1 MLLAIDMG
9 NTNIEVG
16 VIDDKKIRFTERIS
30 TDIDKTELEYA
41 VILKTVMEI
50 HGVEP
55 SDIDG
60 SIISSV
66 VPPLTHIM
74 KQAVRKLVKNVN
86 PMVVGVGLKTGLNIK
101 MDDPRTMGADLVVD
115 SVAAVTEYGAPSI
128 VVDMGTATT
137 ITVIDKNKTYIG
149 GVIVPGVRTSLEALV
164 SDTSQLPRVSL
175 SAPEHFICTNTVDC
189 MKSGI
194 INGQASLVDGMIE
207 RFEDELGYKTMV
219 VATGG
224 LSKVIIPKCR
234 HDIILDNALM
244 MKGLKVIYDKNK
256 PKK

>member
-1 MLLAIDMG
+1 MLLAIDLG

-16 VIDDKKIRFTERIS
+16 VIDKDILFTERIS
-30 TDIDKTELEYA
+30 TDIEKTELEYA

-50 HGVEP
+50 HGVEA
-55 SDIDG
+55 SQISG

-74 KQAVRKLVKNVN
+74 KQAVRKLVKDSD
-86 PMVVGVGLKTGLNIK
+86 PMVVGAGLETGIK
-101 MDDPRTMGADLVVD
+101 LLIDDPKTLGADLVVD
-115 SVAAVTEYGAPSI
+115 SVAALDEYGAPAI

-137 ITVIDKNKTYIG
+137 ITVIDKDRNYVG
-149 GVIVPGVRTSLEALV
+149 GVIIPGVRSSLEALV
-164 SDTSQLPRVSL
+164 SNTSQLPRVSL
-175 SAPEHFICTNTVDC
+175 SSPDKYICTNTVDC

-194 INGQASLVDGMIE
+194 INGPAAMVDGMIE
-207 RFEDELGYKTMV
+207 RFEDELGYKTTV

-224 LSKVIIPKCR
+224 LSKVIIPKCH

-244 MKGLKVIYDKNK
+244 MKGLKVLYDKNK
-256 PKK
+256 